1 MTREI
6 LPVSF
11 KIVNSRCS
19 GPISIAMSQS
29 AFDLIYLRLCT
40 FLNLLFEDI
49 NPPSRSINIIAL
61 HTFENLSN
69 TFFAILTLTIC
80 LHFLG

>member
-6 LPVSF
+6 LPVIF
-11 KIVNSRCS
+11 KIVYSRRS

-29 AFDLIYLRLCT
+29 VFDLIYLRLCT
-40 FLNLLFEDI
+40 FLNLLFEDTK
-49 NPPSRSINIIAL
+49 PPSRSINIIAL

-69 TFFAILTLTIC
+69 TI
-80 LHFLG
+80 

>member
-6 LPVSF
+6 LPVIF

-49 NPPSRSINIIAL
+49 KPPSRSINIIAL
-61 HTFENLSN
+61 HTFENLSIIY
-69 TFFAILTLTIC
+69 FC
-80 LHFLG
+80 LQF